1 MKGAVQIKFIVI
13 IKTKL
18 PIVIIVG
25 GYLKHF
31 HVALV
36 DWSVHASHLKS
47 RGESM
52 NFKTSGTYL
61 EMRDVCVIR

>member
-1 MKGAVQIKFIVI
+1 MKGAVQIKFIVM

-18 PIVIIVG
+18 PIVIIVR

-36 DWSVHASHLKS
+36 GWSVRASDSKS
-47 RGESM
+47 KGEST
-52 NFKTSGTYL
+52 NFKTSRTYL
-61 EMRDVCVIR
+61 QMRDVCVIR